1 MYCPNCGKPMPP
13 EDTCPYCG
21 WSESKAKKQ
30 TSAKKPTGCLVR
42 VLAGIGAF
50 FVIMVAIGLIVGSDD
65 DNGSASSESQ
75 LTISSTPPAAQSV
88 AEPVSEPETEA
99 ESEPSEPAVPQEYKN
114 ALSKAQIYSDVM
126 HMSRLAIF
134 DQLVSE
140 YGEGFPR
147 EAAQY
152 AIDNLVADY
161 NQNALEKAK
170 VYYYQMS
177 MSKDAV
183 RDQLVSAYGER
194 FTESEADYAI
204 ENLE

>member
-30 TSAKKPTGCLVR
+30 NGPKKPTGCLVR
-42 VLAGIGAF
+42 ILAVIGAL
-50 FVIMVAIGLIVGSDD
+50 FVIMVAIGLIVGSGDEKD
-65 DNGSASSESQ
+65 SADSSGSSQ
-75 LTISSTPPAAQSV
+75 LTISDSPPAAQSTSDPEPEPE
-88 AEPVSEPETEA
+88 AEP
-99 ESEPSEPAVPQEYKN
+99 ESSAPAVPQEYKN
-114 ALSKAQIYSDVM
+114 ALIKAQTYSDVM

-170 VYYYQMS
+170 VYYYQMN

-183 RDQLVSAYGER
+183 REQLVSAYGER